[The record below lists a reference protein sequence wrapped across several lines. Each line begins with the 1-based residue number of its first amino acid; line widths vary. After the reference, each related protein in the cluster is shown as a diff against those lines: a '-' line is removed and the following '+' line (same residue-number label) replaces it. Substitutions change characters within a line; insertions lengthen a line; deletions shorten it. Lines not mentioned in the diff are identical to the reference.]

1 MGYAGISILRTIDQ
15 MASEICGVQ
24 NGLKLLCKQ
33 KDEKQLILFTWPKN
47 ILVKKFLGRK
57 FILRFAKYLIKFPD

>member
-24 NGLKLLCKQ
+24 NGLKLGQTLYHQ
-33 KDEKQLILFTWPKN
+33 SRDSWEEDVDQVHGGPKSTS
-47 ILVKKFLGRK
+47 LGS
-57 FILRFAKYLIKFPD
+57 FNAYPQHTSGP